1 MKKSELRQIIKEELS
16 KLNEKSS
23 LQGRDIENESLNEEN
38 ENEPNITPQESN
50 SMSLDDMVKK
60 LSFDNLT
67 SIVNNFQDSFTISD
81 EEIEE
86 QLRWMMDVYKLK

>member
-16 KLNEKSS
+16 KLNEKAS
-23 LQGRDIENESLNEEN
+23 LQGRDIENESLKEEN

>member
-16 KLNEKSS
+16 KLNEKAS
-23 LQGRDIENESLNEEN
+23 LQGRDIENESLKEEN

-50 SMSLDDMVKK
+50 SMSLDNMVKK

-86 QLRWMMDVYKLK
+86 QLRWMMDIYKLK